1 MMVEIL
7 VDSIK
12 RYWIYPLIHYMMVK
26 FIIILLVTQILQYF
40 RDMQP
45 HKSVFYIVSF
55 NISNICEDMAGLS
68 VVCLSVCMTVC
79 QSVYHLSVGRV
90 GLTVTSVL
98 SAAINLVMYS
108 YLLYFCF
115 PFRKD
120 LALKYFLTR
129 NRWCPPKRFG
139 TTLNHHAP
147 SYFYRALE
155 AIVLL
160 SKSGMYY

>member
-1 MMVEIL
+1 MQLSGKCNQCFFVMMASLELIQVPTKNVQCTAVLFIATEMVNCTIL
-7 VDSIK
+7 ASSCAGPSTK
-12 RYWIYPLIHYMMVK
+12 
-26 FIIILLVTQILQYF
+26 Q
-40 RDMQP
+40 
-45 HKSVFYIVSF
+45 
-55 NISNICEDMAGLS
+55 DMAGLS
-68 VVCLSVCMTVC
+68 VICLSVCMTVC

-129 NRWCPPKRFG
+129 NR
-139 TTLNHHAP
+139 
-147 SYFYRALE
+147 
-155 AIVLL
+155 
-160 SKSGMYY
+160 